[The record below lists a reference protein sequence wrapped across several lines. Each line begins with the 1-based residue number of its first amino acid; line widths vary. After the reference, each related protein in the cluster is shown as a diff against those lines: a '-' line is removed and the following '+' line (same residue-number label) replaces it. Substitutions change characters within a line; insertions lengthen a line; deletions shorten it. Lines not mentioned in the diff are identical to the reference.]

1 VTVRVGFVGC
11 GALANR
17 MHYPSLAE
25 LPEAELVALCDLDPA
40 KLQAT
45 GDRYGVAAR
54 YRDHRE
60 MLATER
66 LDAVYVVMPPTADL
80 VPIVLDCL
88 RAGKHVFME
97 KPPGAALADCERML
111 DAAERAG
118 VKTQVGFN
126 RRFADVL
133 VEARRAV
140 GAQGKVA
147 QVVGE
152 FHKNMLRTGPYY
164 GLSILTTDVIH
175 TIDTLRWLAGEPVE
189 VQSMHDRFGADWPNV
204 HAALIRFDSG
214 AVGVL
219 LANRAAGSRYERFEL
234 HGPGISA
241 YVRAPE
247 RAELFRDGEAEP
259 TVLNG
264 SSDDPRISYGY
275 LAESRHFLDCIQRD
289 RLPQTS
295 LQDAVKTFR
304 LVEQLN
310 RAAERVPTL
319 SS

>member
-1 VTVRVGFVGC
+1 MTVRVGFVGC
-11 GALANR
+11 GSLASR
-17 MHYPSLAE
+17 MHYPSLAA
-25 LPEAELVALCDLDPA
+25 LPEAELVAICDLDPA
-40 KLQAT
+40 KLQSI
-45 GDRYGVAAR
+45 GDRYGVSAR
-54 YRDHRE
+54 YRDHRA
-60 MLATER
+60 MLARER
-66 LDAVYVVMPPTADL
+66 LDAVYVIMPPIADL

-97 KPPGAALADCERML
+97 KPPGASLADCERML

-133 VEARRAV
+133 VEARRAIA
-140 GAQGKVA
+140 AQGKLS

-152 FHKNMLRTGPYY
+152 FHKNMLRTGAYY

-189 VQSMHDRFGADWPNV
+189 IESMHDRFVADWPNV

-214 AVGVL
+214 ALGVL
-219 LANRAAGSRYERFEL
+219 LANRAAGARRERFEL
-234 HGPGISA
+234 HGQGISA

-259 TVLNG
+259 TILAG
-264 SSDDPRISYGY
+264 PSDDPRLSYGY
-275 LAESRHFLDCIQRD
+275 FAESRHFLECIEQN
-289 RLPQTS
+289 RLPQSS
-295 LQDAVKTFR
+295 LQDAVRTFR

-310 RAAERVPTL
+310 RAAERVTVV